1 MAEAF
6 ILQLAA
12 ACSLSLVRLPRTIHG
27 LSLTSPAGHYG
38 RPETLFPPIQQRP
51 RPVPGQGDE
60 RILGMSLLERDHAPR
75 RAEMPSQIRLR
86 LLLHDGPSPGLLTL
100 TRRPD
105 TQAIYGHGAP
115 FRKSRGYETMIPTPD
130 GWSTMT
136 SIDKTLHRRLRRVFR
151 SGLGADFLARHEPAV
166 VRNLRVYFGEL
177 QRDRD
182 AQGWGAAADMRK
194 WNLCLG
200 FDTMADFGLGIKT
213 DLLRGSARDFVFPAL
228 YFHEKKMG
236 LWEQLPVLS
245 NMGIGNLV
253 AAVFLL
259 VSPRAREFSSW
270 YQSFLRQA
278 VDANASKDG
287 GIFGPVIQS
296 GLGALES
303 PGHNRPQ
310 MIAEGAFSTFS
321 SADAYGIMVS
331 GFLHYLG
338 RSYRPRE
345 DIVWDTKLE
354 TSVYLRAVINEVM
367 RLLPPACGVHW
378 RECERPGVTIG
389 PDGVPM
395 SVGSDVGMSIFSLFR
410 DARIFRDPVRFWPE
424 RWIPGTLPTAEY
436 AMAKNMFTPFLIG
449 PRNCAGSH
457 VAIMIASIA
466 YAYILVNYD
475 FRLGPSQAA
484 AGPCVGS
491 DTLRETGAE
500 LELTFESHYSIAGWE
515 SGPFVQF
522 KAR

>member
-1 MAEAF
+1 
-6 ILQLAA
+6 
-12 ACSLSLVRLPRTIHG
+12 
-27 LSLTSPAGHYG
+27 
-38 RPETLFPPIQQRP
+38 
-51 RPVPGQGDE
+51 
-60 RILGMSLLERDHAPR
+60 
-75 RAEMPSQIRLR
+75 
-86 LLLHDGPSPGLLTL
+86 
-100 TRRPD
+100 
-105 TQAIYGHGAP
+105 
-115 FRKSRGYETMIPTPD
+115 
-130 GWSTMT
+130 
-136 SIDKTLHRRLRRVFR
+136 
-151 SGLGADFLARHEPAV
+151 
-166 VRNLRVYFGEL
+166 
-177 QRDRD
+177 
-182 AQGWGAAADMRK
+182 
-194 WNLCLG
+194 
-200 FDTMADFGLGIKT
+200 MADFGLGIKT

-338 RSYRPRE
+338 RYPLVYQKLAAEMRSSYRPRE